1 MNRRKHEQKL
11 RLMSYFNTM
20 VFLTLV
26 TLLLAACERPP
37 VESIQRGYRGV
48 GIVQTYNPRT
58 VAELTAENV
67 APVATPQAPATGPKA
82 GEIYQNVQVLGDLSV
97 GQFTR
102 LMASITQWISPE
114 EGCGYCH
121 NLANLASDEIY
132 TKKIARSMLYLTM
145 DTNQNWQ
152 AHVGNTGVTCYTC
165 HRGKHVPEA
174 VWTRDPGPKGA
185 RRLIPAMQ
193 NIGAESVAYSSLPF
207 DPFTPFL
214 EEDFDIRII
223 SDTALPAGS
232 RKSTKQTEWTYG
244 LMMHFSD
251 SLGVNCTYCHNSRN
265 FGSWEQSPAERTN
278 AWHAIRHVRKMNETI
293 NGVADILP
301 DKRKGPLGDP
311 QKVYC
316 KTCHRGV
323 YRPLY
328 GAQMLKDY
336 PSLAVLPDE

>member
-1 MNRRKHEQKL
+1 MNGRKQEQRK
-11 RLMSYFNTM
+11 RMISYFNTM
-20 VFLTLV
+20 AFLTLV
-26 TLLLAACERPP
+26 TILLAACERPP
-37 VESIQRGYRGV
+37 VESVQRGYRGV
-48 GIVQTYNPRT
+48 GIVQTYNPRI

-67 APVATPQAPATGPKA
+67 APESTPQVPATGPKA
-82 GEIYQNVQVLGDLSV
+82 REIYQNVQVLGDLSV
-97 GQFTR
+97 GQFNR
-102 LMASITQWISPE
+102 LMVSITSWISPA

-121 NLANLASDEIY
+121 NLQNLASDEIY
-132 TKKIARSMLYLTM
+132 TKKIARSMLLLTM

-152 AHVGNTGVTCYTC
+152 AHVGDTGVTCYTC

-174 VWTRDPGPKGA
+174 VWTRDPGPKMA
-185 RRLIPAMQ
+185 RRLAPTMQ
-193 NIGAESVAYSSLPF
+193 NIAAESVAYSSLPY

-214 EEDFDIRII
+214 EDDFDIRVI

-232 RKSTKQTEWTYG
+232 RKSIKQTEWTYG

-265 FGSWEQSPAERTN
+265 FGSWEQSSAERTR
-278 AWHAIRHVRKMNETI
+278 AWHAIRHVRKMNDTI

-301 DKRKGPLGDP
+301 DNRKGPLGDP

-316 KTCHRGV
+316 NTCHRGV

-336 PSLAVLPDE
+336 PSLAALPE